1 MVDPKERE
9 KLKQDL
15 IQRDDMDSLSNFFR
29 SLVVRPTSQELTQP
43 VVQEKQE
50 ISPPKDAL
58 VEELLT
64 QNSEERDQYY
74 QDLLQGLISGFNIPP
89 GQSEIYT
96 GPVSDLGAT
105 REELLQAMIK
115 AEQPKL
121 GEETK
126 KDLASELGVIKET
139 EQPKLSKE
147 EQPKLSKEE
156 QPKAETK
163 EDKEQPKAETI
174 EEPVFAEKPKSYYNI
189 FDINLFRKGY
199 NFHNPSDDDRTGEIW
214 TGRYNEAMKIE
225 TPEILQNTV
234 DRVLKAFPE
243 LNSKNKGNFYNEDF
257 FIKLGKFESNAGQNL
272 FNPIT
277 RDYGMFQLNEDN
289 LKRIFGDT
297 KDFVNDTYKK
307 GPKKGKKISAEEAK
321 KRGKKANETF
331 KNSFGVY
338 YGKGIENITNIT
350 AEELKELFVKD
361 RGEFLKLIKN
371 NHDVNLGIAISGSI
385 LPNLQK

>member
-1 MVDPKERE
+1 MIDPKALDALYATLSDIEALNKPVE
-9 KLKQDL
+9 VIEEQQKTPP
-15 IQRDDMDSLSNFFR
+15 QR
-29 SLVVRPTSQELTQP
+29 
-43 VVQEKQE
+43 
-50 ISPPKDAL
+50 DAL
-58 VEELLT
+58 VEELEA
-64 QNSEERDQYY
+64 QNSQKLSDMYESIMAGAGEFGTGEYKGPTKKQLGLTPKAIVDEGPQDFMVEEKAVTPDILKKQV
-74 QDLLQGLISGFNIPP
+74 DLEQELEKLPQIKPK
-89 GQSEIYT
+89 
-96 GPVSDLGAT
+96 PVV
-105 REELLQAMIK
+105 
-115 AEQPKL
+115 AEQP
-121 GEETK
+121 
-126 KDLASELGVIKET
+126 
-139 EQPKLSKE
+139 QPE
-147 EQPKLSKEE
+147 
-156 QPKAETK
+156 

-189 FDINLFRKGY
+189 FDINLF
-199 NFHNPSDDDRTGEIW
+199 NP
-214 TGRYNEAMKIE
+214 K
-225 TPEILQNTV
+225 
-234 DRVLKAFPE
+234 
-243 LNSKNKGNFYNEDF
+243 
-257 FIKLGKFESNAGQNL
+257 
-272 FNPIT
+272 T

-361 RGEFLKLIKN
+361 RSEFLELIKN